1 MQEAYKEQEF
11 LVGINRLIRIK
22 GQKVRT
28 FQGREY
34 REWNREKE
42 NEMTERGKKRM
53 GGQESRMKRRREGG
67 TGKLFWRPSLNG
79 ISLKKVSI
87 SVFSLVVENVLTQFQ
102 HLQWVDHWVMEIGY
116 RVKGGKEITDHWR
129 VLLPLDLWI

>member
-79 ISLKKVSI
+79 ISLKKSI
-87 SVFSLVVENVLTQFQ
+87 HQCLFLS
-102 HLQWVDHWVMEIGY
+102 
-116 RVKGGKEITDHWR
+116 GGKCSDTIPTFAVSRPLGHGDR
-129 VLLPLDLWI
+129 V